1 MPKRNFKNNYETACN
16 DYIKELCKRYDWSFE
31 DGWWVSN
38 EIGGTFC
45 TSDIEYT
52 LSMNDIKLL
61 VDENVD
67 FKIFSEW
74 WDYNLVM
81 SYAIMLYPNND
92 KYHMIDLHI
101 WLNNYPDNKKI
112 SQEELNK
119 IEKIFWRNNKMEGF
133 KQRLVKEQEELKER
147 TDKLHNFLS
156 SQTFMNLDVK
166 QKALLRD
173 QYTIMTQLLNVL
185 NLRIDITLTKEEKE
199 ELKNE

>member
-1 MPKRNFKNNYETACN
+1 MPKRNLKNNYETACN
-16 DYIKELCKRYDWSFE
+16 DYIKELCKRYDWCYE

-45 TSDIEYT
+45 TSDIEYS
-52 LSMNDIKLL
+52 LSMNDIKSL

-81 SYAIMLYPNND
+81 SYAIMLYPSND

-166 QKALLRD
+166 QKDLLRD
-173 QYTIMTQLLNVL
+173 QYTIMTQYLNVL
-185 NLRIDITLTKEEKE
+185 KSRIDITLTKEEKE

>member
-16 DYIKELCKRYDWSFE
+16 DYIKELCKRYDWCYE

-45 TSDIEYT
+45 TSDIEYS

-67 FKIFSEW
+67 FKIFSKW

-92 KYHMIDLHI
+92 RYHMINLYT
-101 WLNNYPDNKKI
+101 WLNNYPDNRKI

-119 IEKIFWRNNKMEGF
+119 IEKIFWGNNKMEGF

-166 QKALLRD
+166 QKDLLRD

>member
-16 DYIKELCKRYDWSFE
+16 DYVKELCKRYDWSFE

-45 TSDIEYT
+45 TSDIEYS

-67 FKIFSEW
+67 FKIFSKW

-92 KYHMIDLHI
+92 RYHMINLYT
-101 WLNNYPDNKKI
+101 WLNNYPDNRKI

-119 IEKIFWRNNKMEGF
+119 IEKIFWCNNKMEGF

-166 QKALLRD
+166 QKDLLRD

>member
-1 MPKRNFKNNYETACN
+1 MPKRNLKNNYETACN
-16 DYIKELCKRYDWSFE
+16 DYIKELCKRYDWCYE

-45 TSDIEYT
+45 TSDIEYS

-112 SQEELNK
+112 SQGELNK

-166 QKALLRD
+166 QKDLLRD
-173 QYTIMTQLLNVL
+173 QYTIMTQYLNVL
-185 NLRIDITLTKEEKE
+185 KLRIDITLTKEEKE

>member
-45 TSDIEYT
+45 TSDIEYS

-67 FKIFSEW
+67 FKIFGEW

-101 WLNNYPDNKKI
+101 WLNNYPNNKKI
-112 SQEELNK
+112 SQEELNE

-166 QKALLRD
+166 QKDLLRD

>member
-1 MPKRNFKNNYETACN
+1 MPKRNLKNNYETACN
-16 DYIKELCKRYDWSFE
+16 EYIKELCKRYDWCYE

-45 TSDIEYT
+45 TSDIEYS

-166 QKALLRD
+166 QKDLLRD

>member
-16 DYIKELCKRYDWSFE
+16 DYIKELCKRYDWCYE

-45 TSDIEYT
+45 TSDIEYS

-92 KYHMIDLHI
+92 KYRMIDLHI

-166 QKALLRD
+166 QKDLLRD
-173 QYTIMTQLLNVL
+173 QYTIMTQYLNVL
-185 NLRIDITLTKEEKE
+185 KLRIDITLTKEEKE

>member
-16 DYIKELCKRYDWSFE
+16 DYVKELCKRYDWSFE

-45 TSDIEYT
+45 TSDIEYS

-101 WLNNYPDNKKI
+101 WLNNYTDNKKI

-166 QKALLRD
+166 QKDLLRD
-173 QYTIMTQLLNVL
+173 QYTIMTQYLNVL
-185 NLRIDITLTKEEKE
+185 KLRIDITLTKEEKE

>member
-1 MPKRNFKNNYETACN
+1 MSKRNLKNNYETACN
-16 DYIKELCKRYDWSFE
+16 DYIKELCKRYDWCYE

-45 TSDIEYT
+45 TSDIEYS

-92 KYHMIDLHI
+92 KYRMIDLHI

-166 QKALLRD
+166 QKYLLRD
-173 QYTIMTQLLNVL
+173 QYTIMTQYLNVL
-185 NLRIDITLTKEEKE
+185 KLRIDITLTKEEKE

>member
-45 TSDIEYT
+45 TSDIEYS

-92 KYHMIDLHI
+92 KYHMINLHT

-166 QKALLRD
+166 QKDLLRD
-173 QYTIMTQLLNVL
+173 QYTIMTQYLNVL
-185 NLRIDITLTKEEKE
+185 KLRIDITLTKEEKE

>member
-16 DYIKELCKRYDWSFE
+16 DYVKELCKRYDWSFE
-31 DGWWVSN
+31 DGWWISN

-45 TSDIEYT
+45 TSDIEYS

-166 QKALLRD
+166 QKDLLRD

>member
-1 MPKRNFKNNYETACN
+1 MPKRNLKNNYETACN
-16 DYIKELCKRYDWSFE
+16 DYIKELCKRYDWCYE

-45 TSDIEYT
+45 TSDIEYS

-112 SQEELNK
+112 PREELNK

-166 QKALLRD
+166 QKDLLRD

>member
-16 DYIKELCKRYDWSFE
+16 DYIKELCKRYDWCYE

-45 TSDIEYT
+45 TSDIEYS

-92 KYHMIDLHI
+92 RYHMINLYT
-101 WLNNYPDNKKI
+101 WLNNYPDNRKI

-119 IEKIFWRNNKMEGF
+119 IEKIFWSNNKMEGF
-133 KQRLVKEQEELKER
+133 KQRLVKEQEELKEK
-147 TDKLHNFLS
+147 TDKLHDFLF
-156 SQTFMNLDVK
+156 SQAFMNLDVQ
-166 QKALLRD
+166 QKTLLRD
-173 QYTIMTQLLNVL
+173 QYRIMTQYLNVL
-185 NLRIDITLTKEEKE
+185 KLRIDITLTKEEKE

>member
-1 MPKRNFKNNYETACN
+1 MSKRNLKNNYETACN
-16 DYIKELCKRYDWSFE
+16 DYIKELCKRYDWCYE

-45 TSDIEYT
+45 TSDIEYS

-92 KYHMIDLHI
+92 KYRMIDLHI

-166 QKALLRD
+166 QKDLLRD
-173 QYTIMTQLLNVL
+173 QYTIMTQYLNVL
-185 NLRIDITLTKEEKE
+185 KLRIDITLTKEEKE

>member
-1 MPKRNFKNNYETACN
+1 MPKRNLKNNYETACN

-31 DGWWVSN
+31 DGWWVCN

-45 TSDIEYT
+45 TSDIEYS

-67 FKIFSEW
+67 FKIFGEW
-74 WDYNLVM
+74 WDYNLII

-92 KYHMIDLHI
+92 KYHMINLHT

-166 QKALLRD
+166 QKDLLRD

>member
-1 MPKRNFKNNYETACN
+1 MPKRNLKNNYETACN
-16 DYIKELCKRYDWSFE
+16 DYIKELCKRYDWCYE

-45 TSDIEYT
+45 TSDIEYS

-166 QKALLRD
+166 QKDLLRD
-173 QYTIMTQLLNVL
+173 QYTIMTQYLNVL
-185 NLRIDITLTKEEKE
+185 KLRIDITLTKEEKE

>member
-16 DYIKELCKRYDWSFE
+16 DYVKELCKRYDWSFE

-45 TSDIEYT
+45 TSDIEYS

-74 WDYNLVM
+74 WNYNFII

-92 KYHMIDLHI
+92 KYHMINLHT

-119 IEKIFWRNNKMEGF
+119 IEKIFWSNNKMEGF
-133 KQRLVKEQEELKER
+133 KQRLVKEQEELKEK
-147 TDKLHNFLS
+147 TDKLHDFLF
-156 SQTFMNLDVK
+156 SQAFMNLDVK
-166 QKALLRD
+166 QKDLLRD

>member
-45 TSDIEYT
+45 TSDIEYS

-92 KYHMIDLHI
+92 RYHMINLYT

-112 SQEELNK
+112 SREELNK
-119 IEKIFWRNNKMEGF
+119 IEKIFWGNNKMEGF
-133 KQRLVKEQEELKER
+133 KQRLVKEREELKER
-147 TDKLHNFLS
+147 INKLNIFIS
-156 SQTFMNLDVK
+156 SQSFMNLDVQ
-166 QKALLRD
+166 QKTLISE
-173 QYTIMTQLLNVL
+173 QHNIMTQCLDVL
-185 NLRIDITLTKEEKE
+185 NSRIDITLTNEEKE

>member
-16 DYIKELCKRYDWSFE
+16 DYIKKLCKRYDWSFE

-92 KYHMIDLHI
+92 RYHMINLHT

-119 IEKIFWRNNKMEGF
+119 IEKIFWSNNKMEGF

-166 QKALLRD
+166 QKDLLRD

>member
-1 MPKRNFKNNYETACN
+1 MPKRNLKNNYETACN
-16 DYIKELCKRYDWSFE
+16 DYIKELCKRYDWCYE

-45 TSDIEYT
+45 TSDIEYS

-74 WDYNLVM
+74 WDYNLII

-92 KYHMIDLHI
+92 KYHMINLHT

-112 SQEELNK
+112 SREELNK

-166 QKALLRD
+166 QKDLLRD

>member
-16 DYIKELCKRYDWSFE
+16 DYVKELCKRYEWCYE
-31 DGWWVSN
+31 DGWWVSD
-38 EIGGTFC
+38 EIGGIFC
-45 TSDIEYT
+45 VSDIEYS

-74 WDYNLVM
+74 WDYNLII

-92 KYHMIDLHI
+92 KYHMVNLHT

-112 SQEELNK
+112 SREELNK
-119 IEKIFWRNNKMEGF
+119 IEKIFWGNNKMEGF

-166 QKALLRD
+166 QKDLLRD

>member
-45 TSDIEYT
+45 TSDIEYS

-166 QKALLRD
+166 QKDLLRD

>member
-1 MPKRNFKNNYETACN
+1 MPKRNLKKKYETACN
-16 DYIKELCKRYDWSFE
+16 DYIKELCKRYDWCYE
-31 DGWWVSN
+31 DGWWVFN
-38 EIGGTFC
+38 EIGCTFC
-45 TSDIEYT
+45 TSDIEYS

-166 QKALLRD
+166 QKDLLRD

>member
-16 DYIKELCKRYDWSFE
+16 DYVKELCKRYDWSFE
-31 DGWWVSN
+31 DGWWVCN

-45 TSDIEYT
+45 TSDIEYS

-166 QKALLRD
+166 QKDLLRD
-173 QYTIMTQLLNVL
+173 QYTIMTQYLNVL
-185 NLRIDITLTKEEKE
+185 KLRIDITLTKEEKE

>member
-16 DYIKELCKRYDWSFE
+16 DYIKELCKRYDWCYE

-45 TSDIEYT
+45 TSDIEYS

-67 FKIFSEW
+67 FKIFSKW

-101 WLNNYPDNKKI
+101 WLNNYPDNRKI

-166 QKALLRD
+166 QKDLLRD

>member
-1 MPKRNFKNNYETACN
+1 MSIRNFKNNYETACN
-16 DYIKELCKRYDWSFE
+16 DYIKELCKRYDWCYE

-45 TSDIEYT
+45 TSDIEYS

-67 FKIFSEW
+67 FKVFSEW
-74 WDYNLVM
+74 WDYNLIV

-92 KYHMIDLHI
+92 RYHMINLYT
-101 WLNNYPDNKKI
+101 WLNNYPNNKKI

-119 IEKIFWRNNKMEGF
+119 IEKIFWSNNKMEGF
-133 KQRLVKEQEELKER
+133 KQRLVKEREELKER
-147 TDKLHNFLS
+147 TVKLHDFLF
-156 SQTFMNLDVK
+156 SQSFMDLDVQ
-166 QKALLRD
+166 QKTLLRD
-173 QYTIMTQLLNVL
+173 QYRIMMQYLNVL
-185 NLRIDITLTKEEKE
+185 KLRIDITLTKEEKE

>member
-1 MPKRNFKNNYETACN
+1 MPKRNLKNNYETACN
-16 DYIKELCKRYDWSFE
+16 DYIKELCKRYDWCYE

-45 TSDIEYT
+45 TSDIEYS

-166 QKALLRD
+166 QKDLLRV

>member
-45 TSDIEYT
+45 TSDIEYS

-67 FKIFSEW
+67 FKIFGEW

-81 SYAIMLYPNND
+81 SYAIMLYPSND
-92 KYHMIDLHI
+92 KYHMIDPHI

-166 QKALLRD
+166 QKDLLRD

>member
-16 DYIKELCKRYDWSFE
+16 DYVKELCKRYDWSFE
-31 DGWWVSN
+31 DGWWISN

-45 TSDIEYT
+45 TSDIEYS

-166 QKALLRD
+166 QKDLLRD
-173 QYTIMTQLLNVL
+173 QYTIMTQYLNVL
-185 NLRIDITLTKEEKE
+185 KLRIDITLTKEEKE

>member
-16 DYIKELCKRYDWSFE
+16 DYVKELCKRYDWCYE

-45 TSDIEYT
+45 TSDIEYS

-112 SQEELNK
+112 SREELNK

-166 QKALLRD
+166 QKDLLRD

>member
-1 MPKRNFKNNYETACN
+1 MPKRNLKNNYETACN
-16 DYIKELCKRYDWSFE
+16 EYIKELCKRYDWCYE

-45 TSDIEYT
+45 TSDIEYS

-92 KYHMIDLHI
+92 KYRMINLHI

-166 QKALLRD
+166 QKDLLRD

>member
-45 TSDIEYT
+45 TSDIEYS

-92 KYHMIDLHI
+92 RYHMINLYT
-101 WLNNYPDNKKI
+101 WLNNYPDNRKI

-119 IEKIFWRNNKMEGF
+119 IEKIFWSNNKMEGF
-133 KQRLVKEQEELKER
+133 KQRLVKEQEELKEK
-147 TDKLHNFLS
+147 TDKLHDFLF
-156 SQTFMNLDVK
+156 SQAFMNLDVQ
-166 QKALLRD
+166 QKTLLRD
-173 QYTIMTQLLNVL
+173 QYHIMTQYLNVL
-185 NLRIDITLTKEEKE
+185 KSRIDITLTKEEKE

>member
-31 DGWWVSN
+31 DGWWVCN

-45 TSDIEYT
+45 TSDIEYS

-67 FKIFSEW
+67 FKIFGEW

-92 KYHMIDLHI
+92 KYRMINLHT

-166 QKALLRD
+166 QKDLLRD
-173 QYTIMTQLLNVL
+173 QYTIMTQYLNVL
-185 NLRIDITLTKEEKE
+185 KSRIDITLTKEEKE

>member
-1 MPKRNFKNNYETACN
+1 MPKRNLKNNYETACN
-16 DYIKELCKRYDWSFE
+16 EYIKELCKRYDWSFE
-31 DGWWVSN
+31 DGWWVCN

-45 TSDIEYT
+45 TSDIEYS

-92 KYHMIDLHI
+92 KYRMINLHI

-147 TDKLHNFLS
+147 TDKLHNFLF
-156 SQTFMNLDVK
+156 SQAFMNLDVQ
-166 QKALLRD
+166 QKTLLRD
-173 QYTIMTQLLNVL
+173 QYHIMTQLLNVL

>member
-31 DGWWVSN
+31 DGWWVCN

-45 TSDIEYT
+45 TSDIEYS

-67 FKIFSEW
+67 FKIFGEW

-92 KYHMIDLHI
+92 KYRMINLHT

-119 IEKIFWRNNKMEGF
+119 IEKIFWNNNKMEGF

-147 TDKLHNFLS
+147 INKLNIFIS
-156 SQTFMNLDVK
+156 SQSFMNLDVQ
-166 QKALLRD
+166 QKTLISE
-173 QYTIMTQLLNVL
+173 QHNIMTQYLDVL
-185 NLRIDITLTKEEKE
+185 NSRIDITLTNEEKE

>member
-16 DYIKELCKRYDWSFE
+16 DYIKELCKRYDWCYE

-45 TSDIEYT
+45 TSDIEYS

-67 FKIFSEW
+67 FKIFGEW

-92 KYHMIDLHI
+92 KYHMINLHT

-119 IEKIFWRNNKMEGF
+119 IEKIFWRNNKMKGF

-166 QKALLRD
+166 QKDLLRD